1 MRIGQYI
8 YSKLSGTTAVTDLVS
23 TRIYPVF
30 LPQNASLPAIVF
42 SMENRPLDKQK
53 DRVAYHDFQT
63 VTFTYWA
70 DAAQGANAYA
80 ALDNIDSAVRTAIDF
95 VAATSGSVTVETC
108 EYVSSA
114 DGMDDDTT
122 RLARTAVFT
131 FVTKNT

>member
-30 LPQNASLPAIVF
+30 LPQSASLPAIVF

-80 ALDNIDSAVRTAIDF
+80 ALDNIDSAVRTALDF
-95 VAATSGSVTVETC
+95 VVATAGSVTVETC

-114 DGMDDDTT
+114 DSMDNDTIHI
-122 RLARTAVFT
+122 ARTAVFT
-131 FVTKNT
+131 FVTKNS